1 MSYRHTPF
9 TDNISDRK
17 VIGKIRQ
24 GAPRKGDQ
32 MGGGCR
38 QKVGRYLSPGLSEE
52 VMLEAKMEEE
62 AQRAVIWGRAF

>member
-1 MSYRHTPF
+1 MSYRLTPF

-52 VMLEAKMEEE
+52 VMSQMRLND
-62 AQRAVIWGRAF
+62 